1 MHPIEDT
8 VKRQTYIDQNNISH
22 IVTRYWWEGNLLW
35 GEVETANTRAGKD
48 FQGLIRQG
56 CGVSFSMRGI
66 GGDVKT
72 RNGYEYIDSGLYI
85 MCYDNV
91 TIPSHP
97 PAYIQEIIKEEMEK
111 KSSDGK
117 VLNEAFA
124 LNDIPSRYTSISEN
138 DLDDILAMSLKED
151 ADMHKVFSYTDAVD
165 NFLRNF

>member
-8 VKRQTYIDQNNISH
+8 VKRQTYIDQRNISH
-22 IVTRYWWEGNLLW
+22 IITKIWWEENLLW
-35 GEVETANTRAGKD
+35 GEIETANTAAGRD

-97 PAYIQEIIKEEMEK
+97 PAYIQEIMKEE
-111 KSSDGK
+111 GNI
-117 VLNEAFA
+117 LNESLFM
-124 LNDIPSRYTSISEN
+124 NEVVSSKYTTVKKE
-138 DLDDILAMSLKED
+138 DFDFLAMNIQEDSLKNSINYNE
-151 ADMHKVFSYTDAVD
+151 SVD